1 MKYYPINLDINNRE
15 CLVAGAGSVGTRK
28 VKTLIDC
35 GANVTVVS
43 PEVSDA
49 VLSFETSDQI
59 KIKKRPYKA
68 QDLEGMFLVIGATG
82 DESINRKISLDAG
95 RLNLLCNIADLPDA
109 CNFILPAIVERGDLL
124 ISISTSGKSPAF
136 AKKLR
141 KNLEKEYGKEYA
153 LFLKLM
159 GCIRKKLLSEKHE
172 PEAHK
177 HLFEKI
183 IGNGLLDLVKEKKT
197 GDINALLY
205 EVLGEGYKY
214 EDLIK
219 KETDGVS

>member
-15 CLVAGAGSVGTRK
+15 CLVVGAGSVGTRK

-35 GANVTVVS
+35 SARVTVVS
-43 PEVSDA
+43 PEVSDEI
-49 VLSFETSDQI
+49 LSLETNNRI
-59 KIKKRPYKA
+59 KVKKRPYKA

-82 DESINRKISLDAG
+82 DESTNRKISLDAG
-95 RLNLLCNIADLPDA
+95 RLNLLYNIADLPEA
-109 CNFILPAIVERGDLL
+109 CNFILPAIVKKGDLL

-141 KNLEKEYGKEYA
+141 KDLEKQFGEEYS

-177 HLFEKI
+177 HFFEAI
-183 IGNGLLDLVKEKKT
+183 IEKGLLDLIKEKKT
-197 GDINALLY
+197 GDIDTLLY
-205 EVLGEGYKY
+205 EVLGDGYEY
-214 EDLIK
+214 K
-219 KETDGVS
+219 KLMENG

>member
-1 MKYYPINLDINNRE
+1 MRYYPINLDINNRE
-15 CLVAGAGSVGTRK
+15 CLVVGAGSVGTRK
-28 VKTLIDC
+28 VETLIDC
-35 GANVTVVS
+35 GAKVTVVS
-43 PEVSDA
+43 PEVTDA
-49 VLSFETSDQI
+49 VLFFETNGRI

-68 QDLEGMFLVIGATG
+68 QDLEGMFLVIGSTG
-82 DESINRKISLDAG
+82 DESTNRKISLDAG

-141 KNLEKEYGKEYA
+141 KNLEKEFGKEYS

-177 HLFEKI
+177 HLFKTI
-183 IGNGLLDLVKEKKT
+183 IENGLLDLIKKKKT
-197 GDINALLY
+197 SDIDALLY
-205 EVLGEGYKY
+205 EVLGEGYEY
-214 EDLIK
+214 K
-219 KETDGVS
+219 KLMEND

>member
-15 CLVAGAGSVGTRK
+15 CLVVRAGSVGTRK

-35 GANVTVVS
+35 SARVTVVS
-43 PEVSDA
+43 PEVSDEI
-49 VLSFETSDQI
+49 LSLETNNRI
-59 KIKKRPYKA
+59 KVKKRPYKA

-82 DESINRKISLDAG
+82 DESTNRKISLDAG
-95 RLNLLCNIADLPDA
+95 RLNLLYNIADLPEA
-109 CNFILPAIVERGDLL
+109 CNFILPAIVKKGDLL

-141 KNLEKEYGKEYA
+141 KDLEKQFGEEYS

-177 HLFEKI
+177 HFFEAI
-183 IGNGLLDLVKEKKT
+183 IEKGLLDLIKEKKT
-197 GDINALLY
+197 GDIDTLLY
-205 EVLGEGYKY
+205 EVLGDGYEY
-214 EDLIK
+214 K
-219 KETDGVS
+219 KLMENG